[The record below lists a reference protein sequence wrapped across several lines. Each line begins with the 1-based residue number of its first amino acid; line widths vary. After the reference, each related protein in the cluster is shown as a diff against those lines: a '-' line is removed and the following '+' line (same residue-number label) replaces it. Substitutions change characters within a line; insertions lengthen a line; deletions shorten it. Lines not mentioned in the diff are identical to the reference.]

1 MGRAGRIITGA
12 TFVMCAGVGAPPTER
27 SVGGT
32 HLRGRSSGDRQD
44 LIRAIPAKEAQHG
57 RRTSVAPLSRLT
69 VRFAN
74 RRDAGRQLG
83 IRLGHLTAERP
94 IVVGL
99 PRGGIP
105 VAYEV
110 AQALGAPLDVL
121 VVRKLG
127 CPWQPELGVGAL
139 GEGGIRVLNESLLGL
154 TGVTERQLEAVA
166 ARESAELEHRVQRY
180 RGERQPFPVTGRTV
194 IVVDDGLATGF
205 TARAG
210 IEVLRRR
217 GAQRIVLAVPV
228 APSDAVAELRT
239 VADDV
244 VCLHTPSEFQA
255 IGQFYDDFT
264 QTTDDDVAAL
274 LTALPAR
281 LGPSPSLRDD
291 PPEEVA
297 VAVDGLQLP
306 GTLHVPPDAT
316 GLVLFA
322 HGSGSSRLS
331 PRNISVSRTLNAGG
345 IATLLFDLLTPDEA
359 HTHARVFDVDLLAA
373 RLIGATHWVGTRP
386 DLTPLRI
393 GYFGASTGAAAA
405 LLAAAHLRGQVGAV
419 VSRGGRPDLAAP
431 RLGEVTAPTLLIVG
445 SRDELVLDL
454 NDQARRQLRCP
465 NQLAVVPGATHL
477 FEERGA
483 LAQVAALA
491 RDWFTHH
498 LATTRTPA

>member
-1 MGRAGRIITGA
+1 MITGA
-12 TFVMCAGVGAPPTER
+12 TFVLCAGVGAPPTER
-27 SVGGT
+27 SSGGT
-32 HLRGRSSGDRQD
+32 HLRGRNGGDRQD

-57 RRTSVAPLSRLT
+57 RRTPLAPLSRWT

-83 IRLGHLTAERP
+83 IRLGHLAAERP
-94 IVVGL
+94 VVVGL

-110 AQALGAPLDVL
+110 AQAVQAPLDVL

-139 GEGGIRVLNESLLGL
+139 GEGGIRVLNEPLLRL
-154 TGVTERQLEAVA
+154 TGVTEQQLEAVT
-166 ARESAELEHRVQRY
+166 ARESAELEHRVRRY
-180 RGERQPFPVTGRTV
+180 RAGRQPIPVTGRTV
-194 IVVDDGLATGF
+194 IVVDDGLATGS

-228 APSDAVAELRT
+228 APSDAVSELQT

-244 VCLHTPSEFQA
+244 VCLHTPGEFRA
-255 IGQFYDDFT
+255 LGQFYDDFD
-264 QTTDDDVAAL
+264 QTTDDEVASL
-274 LTALPAR
+274 LDATSAPGVTA
-281 LGPSPSLRDD
+281 PSPDD
-291 PPEEVA
+291 DAPEDVE
-297 VAVDGLQLP
+297 VAVDGLLLP
-306 GTLHVPPDAT
+306 GTLHVPPGAV
-316 GLVLFA
+316 GIVLFA

-331 PRNISVSRTLNAGG
+331 PRNTSVSRTLNAGG

-359 HTHARVFDVDLLAA
+359 RTHARVFDVDLLAA

-405 LLAAAHLRGQVGAV
+405 LRAAARVQGQVGAV

-431 RLGEVTAPTLLIVG
+431 HLGEVTAPTLLIVG
-445 SRDELVLDL
+445 SRDQVVLEL

-465 NQLAVVPGATHL
+465 NQLVVVPGATHL
-477 FEERGA
+477 FEEPGA
-483 LAQVAALA
+483 LEQVAALA
-491 RDWFTHH
+491 RGWFTHH
-498 LATTRTPA
+498 LAPTRTPA